1 MQHLLEYFTNEIIYV
16 NEKNKLNDNHKNKI
30 RFIYSF
36 AILFIILLICSFFNI
51 L

>member
-1 MQHLLEYFTNEIIYV
+1 MQQLLEYFNNEITHVY
-16 NEKNKLNDNHKNKI
+16 EKNKLNKLHQNKI
-30 RFIYSF
+30 RFIYTF